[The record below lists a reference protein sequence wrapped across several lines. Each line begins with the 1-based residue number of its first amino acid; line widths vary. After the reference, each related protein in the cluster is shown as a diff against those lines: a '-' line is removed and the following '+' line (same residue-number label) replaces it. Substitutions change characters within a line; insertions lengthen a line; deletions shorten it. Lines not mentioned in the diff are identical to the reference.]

1 MKSLAVFVQFFEKK
15 LDKIVDFCNVIFRL
29 RNCEKHKKRFNEL
42 TLINGIKVLI
52 GKEEMID
59 SFHLELSGFS
69 ISY

>member
-1 MKSLAVFVQFFEKK
+1 MSFSIWGTAKK
-15 LDKIVDFCNVIFRL
+15 N
-29 RNCEKHKKRFNEL
+29 KKRFNEL

-52 GKEEMID
+52 EKEEMID